1 MVCIKMRLK
10 NGGGGILSEFY
21 KVLKMIIFKGTNL
34 HIIFGFVAPDRK
46 EKNYKNSSNYFKSRS
61 ICKRRH
67 ISKKNLVLSFM
78 LNSTVI
84 FITIKK
90 EELQTKEFKTVSQLP
105 TRIELPNISFIHT
118 Q

>member
-1 MVCIKMRLK
+1 
-10 NGGGGILSEFY
+10 
-21 KVLKMIIFKGTNL
+21 MIIFKGTNL

-46 EKNYKNSSNYFKSRS
+46 EKITKILQTISNQGVFVKGV
-61 ICKRRH
+61 IFL
-67 ISKKNLVLSFM
+67 KK
-78 LNSTVI
+78 NSTVI

>member
-10 NGGGGILSEFY
+10 KGGGGILSEFY
-21 KVLKMIIFKGTNL
+21 KVFKMIIFKGTNL

-46 EKNYKNSSNYFKSRS
+46 EKIIKILQTISNQGVFVKGV
-61 ICKRRH
+61 IFL
-67 ISKKNLVLSFM
+67 KKNLVLSFM

-105 TRIELPNISFIHT
+105 TRIELPNHT